1 MASLAIMHF
10 RYKHH
15 KSWNCEKSFDRQEDL
30 QEWLDHERKV
40 GNPVKQT
47 GPNEDTVTVDY

>member
-1 MASLAIMHF
+1 MASLAIMRF

-15 KSWNCEKSFDRQEDL
+15 KSWNCEKGFDRQEDL

-47 GPNEDTVTVDY
+47 GPNEYTVTVDY